1 MAADGQCS
9 LPASWRPVTLTH
21 VEYPAGDLSGHVLA
35 YLSLSPVFVIVGFVT
50 LIIFKRELH
59 TVSESRSP
67 VPHPGEEGPPHP
79 IPSHPRC
86 FAFPST
92 LPPLSKCVE
101 PPGWF
106 QVVPG
111 GWEAQSEASRLPR
124 GPNNHTSSRQISFL
138 GGLALNEGVNWLIK
152 HVIQEPRPCGGP
164 HTAVGTKY
172 GMPSS
177 HSQFMWF
184 FSIYSFLFLYL
195 RMHQTNNARFLDLL
209 WRHVLSLGLLTVA
222 FLVSYSRVYLLYHTW
237 GQVLYGG
244 VAGGLMAVAWFV
256 FTQEVL
262 TPLFPRIAAWPI
274 SEFFLIRDTSLIPN
288 VLWFEYTVTRAEAR
302 NRQRK
307 LGTKLQ

>member
-21 VEYPAGDLSGHVLA
+21 VEYPAGDLSGHLLA
-35 YLSLSPVFVIVGFVT
+35 YLSLSPIFVIVGFVT

-59 TVSESRSP
+59 T
-67 VPHPGEEGPPHP
+67 
-79 IPSHPRC
+79 
-86 FAFPST
+86 
-92 LPPLSKCVE
+92 
-101 PPGWF
+101 
-106 QVVPG
+106 
-111 GWEAQSEASRLPR
+111 
-124 GPNNHTSSRQISFL
+124 ISFL

-184 FSIYSFLFLYL
+184 FSVYSFLFLYL
-195 RMHQTNNARFLDLL
+195 R
-209 WRHVLSLGLLTVA
+209 
-222 FLVSYSRVYLLYHTW
+222 
-237 GQVLYGG
+237 
-244 VAGGLMAVAWFV
+244 
-256 FTQEVL
+256 
-262 TPLFPRIAAWPI
+262 PI

>member
-21 VEYPAGDLSGHVLA
+21 VEYPTGDLSGHLLA

-59 TVSESRSP
+59 T
-67 VPHPGEEGPPHP
+67 
-79 IPSHPRC
+79 
-86 FAFPST
+86 
-92 LPPLSKCVE
+92 
-101 PPGWF
+101 
-106 QVVPG
+106 
-111 GWEAQSEASRLPR
+111 
-124 GPNNHTSSRQISFL
+124 ISFL

-164 HTAVGTKY
+164 HMAVGTKY

-184 FSIYSFLFLYL
+184 FSVYSFLFLYL
-195 RMHQTNNARFLDLL
+195 R
-209 WRHVLSLGLLTVA
+209 
-222 FLVSYSRVYLLYHTW
+222 
-237 GQVLYGG
+237 
-244 VAGGLMAVAWFV
+244 
-256 FTQEVL
+256 
-262 TPLFPRIAAWPI
+262 PI

-302 NRQRK
+302 VAVNRNGHLHGTWAEPGAHRCSEPDGNPGLHPPDHRPSCQRAGPLLLARPCK
-307 LGTKLQ
+307 PSASWAPGTLRREHDARVLGLSQQDPEANPGPTKSLG